1 MNKTLASYR
10 GYLILAAVFL
20 ALFGGYWLY
29 SRRAVPAAVEIV
41 TPAPSETPTAAPAPS
56 ATATPVWQVYVVG
69 AVPRPGVYALA
80 PDSRVQQ
87 AVLAAGGLSAEA
99 DAEAINLADRV
110 YDGQRLYVPYQGT
123 PTPPPPTAI
132 VAPAPTAAAASGG
145 GSEAESPAA
154 LININTATAQE
165 LEALPGIGAV
175 YAGRIVAYR
184 EANGPFTDPTQ
195 LTEVAGIGPAR
206 YAEIAPYITI
216 E

>member
-1 MNKTLASYR
+1 
-10 GYLILAAVFL
+10 
-20 ALFGGYWLY
+20 
-29 SRRAVPAAVEIV
+29 
-41 TPAPSETPTAAPAPS
+41 
-56 ATATPVWQVYVVG
+56 
-69 AVPRPGVYALA
+69 
-80 PDSRVQQ
+80 VQQ

-165 LEALPGIGAV
+165 LEALPGSAPSSRAHRGLSRSQRAL
-175 YAGRIVAYR
+175 Y
-184 EANGPFTDPTQ
+184 DPTQ